1 MWSDAVLPRPERAI
15 LIQDDGD
22 ARLPEIPP
30 QTPPPGAD
38 WRDDIFAALKAADIG
53 QVGYVPDA
61 GHSRLIEL
69 CEADPAIRTV
79 RLTSEEE
86 GIGLA
91 AGAWL
96 GGMRAA
102 LLMQSSGVGNC
113 VNLLSLAKSCRFPLT
128 MLVTMRGEWGEFNPW
143 QVPMGTKTQ
152 AALELMDVLVYRVE
166 RAEEVGETVTA
177 ALDIAF
183 NGDLATAVLL
193 SQRLIGA
200 KRWLK

>member
-1 MWSDAVLPRPERAI
+1 LSET
-15 LIQDDGD
+15 QQSTG
-22 ARLPEIPP
+22 
-30 QTPPPGAD
+30 TD
-38 WRDDIFAALKAADIG
+38 WRDEIFAALKAADIR

-69 CEADPAIRTV
+69 CDSDPAIRAV

-113 VNLLSLAKSCRFPLT
+113 VNLLSLAKSCRFPLVL
-128 MLVTMRGEWGEFNPW
+128 LVTMRGEWAEFNPW
-143 QVPMGTKTQ
+143 QVPMGSRTR

-166 RAEEVGETVTA
+166 RAEEAGETVTA
-177 ALDIAF
+177 ALDLAF
-183 NGDLATAVLL
+183 NGDLAAAVLL

-200 KRWLK
+200 KRWVK

>member
-1 MWSDAVLPRPERAI
+1 MSGEDWREEIFAVLKRGGIR
-15 LIQDDGD
+15 
-22 ARLPEIPP
+22 
-30 QTPPPGAD
+30 
-38 WRDDIFAALKAADIG
+38 

-69 CEADPAIRTV
+69 CRADPEIRAV
-79 RLTSEEE
+79 GLTSEEE
-86 GIGLA
+86 GVALA

-96 GGMRAA
+96 GGQRAA

-113 VNLLSLAKSCRFPLT
+113 INMLGMTKTCRFPLL
-128 MLVTMRGEWGEFNPW
+128 MLVTMRGEWAEFNPW
-143 QVPMGTKTQ
+143 QVPMGSKTA

-166 RAEEVGETVTA
+166 RAEEAAETVAA

-183 NGDLATAVLL
+183 NGSLAAAVLL

-200 KRWLK
+200 KRWVK